1 VNELGKAPKKKKS
14 SAPSLEFERG
24 AGFPLSP
31 VIGVDEVGRG
41 CLAGPVVA
49 AAVILPTA
57 WDLPRRTLVSR
68 FRPIAEITDS
78 KMLSQKERE
87 ALAPWICANV
97 KAFGIGSA
105 SVEEIDTI
113 NIFHASH
120 LAMERAAQALLARL
134 AEIGE
139 PFSSSSSVAV
149 SGFVNAVTNPLLNGS
164 PAGDLGLASSEP
176 PSSFPHV
183 LVDGNAIPRVFRPN
197 ATAIVKGDLRCL
209 SIACASIIAKVHRDE
224 GMRALAETH
233 PGFGFEIHKGYAT
246 PMHRKALESL
256 GLTPAHRRSFAPVR
270 ERAEL
275 ETMQLDLLE
284 PDFFQA
290 ES

>member
-57 WDLPRRTLVSR
+57 WDLPRRSLVAR
-68 FRPIAEITDS
+68 FRPIAKITDS
-78 KMLSQKERE
+78 KMLSQKDRE
-87 ALAPWICANV
+87 ELAPWICANV

-105 SVEEIDTI
+105 SVEEIDSI

-120 LAMERAAQALLARL
+120 LAMERAAHALLARL
-134 AEIGE
+134 AEMGE
-139 PFSSSSSVAV
+139 PFTPSAVAV
-149 SGFVNAVTNPLLNGS
+149 SGFVNAVTNPLLTAAS
-164 PAGDLGLASSEP
+164 ATDLGLTSTEP
-176 PSSFPHV
+176 PSPFPHV

-197 ATAIVKGDLRCL
+197 ATAIVKGDLRSL

-224 GMRALAETH
+224 GMRVLAESH

-256 GLTPAHRRSFAPVR
+256 GPTPAHRRSFAPVR
-270 ERAEL
+270 ESSEL

-290 ES
+290 EG

>member
-49 AAVILPTA
+49 AAVLLPTA
-57 WDLPRRTLVSR
+57 WDLPRRSLVSR
-68 FRPIAEITDS
+68 FRPIATITDS
-78 KMLSQKERE
+78 KMLSRKERE
-87 ALAPWICANV
+87 ELAPWICANV

-120 LAMERAAQALLARL
+120 LAMERAAQALLERL
-134 AEIGE
+134 AEMGE
-139 PFSSSSSVAV
+139 PYTPTRIAI
-149 SGFVNAVTNPLLNGS
+149 SGFVNAVTNPLLNAAL
-164 PAGDLGLASSEP
+164 PNPDLGMSVETLSP
-176 PSSFPHV
+176 FPHV
-183 LVDGNAIPRVFRPN
+183 LVDGNAIPKGFRGS
-197 ATAIVKGDLRCL
+197 ATAIVKGDLRSL
-209 SIACASIIAKVHRDE
+209 SIACASIIAKVHRDQ
-224 GMRALAETH
+224 GMRKLAEEH

-246 PMHRKALESL
+246 PMHRKALETL
-256 GLTPAHRRSFAPVR
+256 GPTPAHRRSFAPVR
-270 ERAEL
+270 ESSAI

-284 PDFFQA
+284 PDFFA
-290 ES
+290 VEN